1 MKQTVSNGVEKRLR
15 QPRSTTFIHDLR
27 QCVATGLLLS
37 EEVRGTEGPES
48 EAQIRLTTLHRLFE
62 QMRNLIDTEVDD
74 SGTRW
79 TKLDLPGIV
88 GECVR
93 LAPTAPRLEI
103 DASLPSSA
111 AAYGDPVLLHRAI
124 SNILD
129 NAARAAGPAGR
140 IRVIVREIGDESI
153 VEVTDDGVGFGR
165 ASYGTGQGMTVIASA
180 VRACRGRLEI
190 LSGPEPG
197 TTVRLVLPKHAVAS

>member
-1 MKQTVSNGVEKRLR
+1 MKQTVSNGVEKRSR
-15 QPRSTTFIHDLR
+15 QPRSAFIHDLR
-27 QCVATGLLLS
+27 QCLATGLLLS
-37 EEVRGTEGPES
+37 EPPGADDLEN
-48 EAQIRLTTLHRLFE
+48 EAQARLTTIHRLFE
-62 QMRNLIDTEVDD
+62 QIRDLVNAEVDD
-74 SGTRW
+74 QGTRW

-88 GECVR
+88 DECVR
-93 LAPTAPRLEI
+93 LAPAAPGLEI

-140 IRVIVREIGDESI
+140 IRVTVCETGDMST
-153 VEVTDDGVGFGR
+153 VEVIDDGVGFGR
-165 ASYGTGQGMTVIASA
+165 AAHGTGQGMAVIASA

-190 LSGPEPG
+190 LSGPGPG

>member
-1 MKQTVSNGVEKRLR
+1 MKQTVSNGVEKQSR
-15 QPRSTTFIHDLR
+15 QPRSTAFIHDLR

-37 EEVRGTEGPES
+37 EEVGGTEGLER

-74 SGTRW
+74 SGIRW

-93 LAPTAPRLEI
+93 LAPAPPGVEI
-103 DASLPSSA
+103 DASLPASA

-140 IRVIVREIGDESI
+140 IRVTVCETGDMNT
-153 VEVTDDGVGFGR
+153 VEVIDDGVGFGR
-165 ASYGTGQGMTVIASA
+165 AAHGTGQGMAVIASA

-190 LSGPEPG
+190 LSGPGPG